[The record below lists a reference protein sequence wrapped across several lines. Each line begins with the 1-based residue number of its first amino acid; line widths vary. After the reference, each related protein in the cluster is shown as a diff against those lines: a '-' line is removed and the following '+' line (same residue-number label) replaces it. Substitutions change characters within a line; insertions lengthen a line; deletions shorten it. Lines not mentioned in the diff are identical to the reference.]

1 MKTTTLPRL
10 QERYLQTVLPS
21 LMEKLGIKSRLQ
33 APRLSKIVVSMGVG
47 KAVENKA
54 RVEAAA
60 KDLAA
65 ISGQKAVIKRA
76 RKSVASFH
84 LRAGMPVGCMV
95 TLRGVRMY
103 EFLDRLISVVLP
115 RIRDFRGVKDNFD
128 GRGNFSLG
136 LTEQTFFPEINLDK
150 VEFQQ
155 GMNVTIVSTARTDEE
170 GRALLEGFGMPF
182 RRKD

>member
-21 LMEKLGIKSRLQ
+21 LMEKLGIESRLQ